1 MPRRKPVG
9 PQRDPAAVQ
18 AEIEQVQQRLAAS
31 IDELVE
37 RTHPKNVAKR
47 GLAKVR
53 HAGSQLVEEARAIAS
68 GNPARRKSSRFV
80 EPPEGSI
87 LVSGE
92 DEVVTEYGCGSR
104 LLPRSWSG
112 SVSVW
117 WSRWVCWSCCAGEA
131 SVEW

>member
-68 GNPARRKSSRFV
+68 GNPVRRKSSRTTWHRSGTRMTPGKRQSITSTTNTTIRAM
-80 EPPEGSI
+80 PP
-87 LVSGE
+87 
-92 DEVVTEYGCGSR
+92 R
-104 LLPRSWSG
+104 RP
-112 SVSVW
+112 
-117 WSRWVCWSCCAGEA
+117 
-131 SVEW
+131 

>member
-37 RTHPKNVAKR
+37 RTNPKNVAKR
-47 GLAKVR
+47 GLEKAL
-53 HAGSQLVEEARAIAS
+53 HTGSQLVEEARAIAA
-68 GNPARRKSSRFV
+68 GNPVRRKSSRVV

-92 DEVVTEYGCGSR
+92 DEVVTEYELRQPPSPA
-104 LLPRSWSG
+104 LLVGVGVGVAVAAVGVLILLRRRSK
-112 SVSVW
+112 
-117 WSRWVCWSCCAGEA
+117 R
-131 SVEW
+131 

>member
-68 GNPARRKSSRFV
+68 GNPVRRKSSRFV

-92 DEVVTEYGCGSR
+92 DEVVTEYELRQPPSPA
-104 LLPRSWSG
+104 LLVGVGVGVVVAVGVLVLLRRRSK
-112 SVSVW
+112 
-117 WSRWVCWSCCAGEA
+117 R
-131 SVEW
+131 